1 MNAKLQDVLKSLSD
15 GELCAISKSFMRNSN
30 MEHLKMQLNSK
41 SNVGDFD
48 FSHKEISDG
57 IIDELTERLLTRNID
72 LGKRNIKVSFLKRLF
87 KFRFLTKKK

>member
-1 MNAKLQDVLKSLSD
+1 
-15 GELCAISKSFMRNSN
+15 
-30 MEHLKMQLNSK
+30 MQLNSK